1 MLGRLWSRCL
11 SVWIGNFQRI
21 FTWSF
26 LTTFFWSCPPVF
38 IVLQVVFSTYG
49 PVYYFSHIAMSLSVL
64 NPCELTAATGDMCHG
79 FWMLFAQPAF
89 QILHSV
95 VDLVCH
101 CPGIEGLLL
110 SCHDQSLSLSSSGNS
125 SSCISSSGNS
135 SSSCINSS
143 GNNSSSNICISGS
156 GNSSSGSSSSS
167 QWRILRGG

>member
-1 MLGRLWSRCL
+1 
-11 SVWIGNFQRI
+11 
-21 FTWSF
+21 
-26 LTTFFWSCPPVF
+26 
-38 IVLQVVFSTYG
+38 
-49 PVYYFSHIAMSLSVL
+49 
-64 NPCELTAATGDMCHG
+64 
-79 FWMLFAQPAF
+79 MLFAQPAF

-125 SSCISSSGNS
+125 SGCISSSGNS